1 MEAFRL
7 LEVALQ
13 QSATD
18 HSTGTIGMDLITT
31 GVSASERMRRE
42 NLLSATHN
50 ISMEKMQIG
59 GASTRFLELLEELA
73 SIRASRSC
81 FGEIHADETK
91 SSLQFASRA
100 LRVTNCARVNEILTD
115 AALLKRQKKEIE
127 ELRAKLQGSH
137 SEHFEEEILNLR
149 NTLLQTE
156 LERERIAMELEEE
169 KKAQAEREK
178 RLQEQAKKI
187 ENLSSMV
194 LYSNRD
200 ENRDQPKKL
209 NSVVHA
215 KASAVKPMRSERDM
229 GPLLPFEEL
238 VDDASMDNPCK
249 LKEEVEDC
257 TLPDSRA
264 LLHVTNRKKAPLRK
278 KSLLV
283 ENTELEELQAEY
295 EDLLLKFETQI
306 MSEIEVDSLTRK
318 LAEADLCLHEK
329 CNAYST
335 YHLDKSTIHRD
346 ATKSLRESEAIL
358 VIKQL
363 QEKINM
369 LEVEKSSSQQNLDC
383 VVELTTEQNICATER
398 YEELYEEL
406 LNAREE
412 ARIACEQLT
421 SVESVRTIDHHL
433 GGQFDSTI
441 KLLLEVQEITSEVQ
455 NSRNL
460 AERVSL
466 IVDELFQS
474 FSAILNLFTDFKSL
488 ACDNSMQLKSII
500 SNQERLNHCMK
511 HKVNELENEK
521 LLLHNQSVDLHSQI
535 QELSQKVQDSD
546 KALSGEKACAER
558 ELKKLHAQKSLQR
571 DISKRESLAGR
582 NRDSIIDRSSNV
594 FDPRRAKGLSVSYDQ
609 TFQKLE
615 VLAFEMETTI
625 ASLEEELAT
634 ANEEKEKAISRSESL
649 ASDLQALSD
658 NLNMSNSKMNILEEE
673 ISDLQLTEAL
683 LAMEEEKA
691 IWSAKEKASIEAIE
705 EKGRLY
711 NAETMFLSE
720 GISEVRN
727 ELASCREECKV
738 LQERLTCSEENV
750 KLEKNCSMEK
760 SQENDRLRNE
770 LKVADEQCKKSVEDL
785 KSKLQMLASEHHHA
799 CVEVEKLQMEFLK
812 TSFLLLQRDKLM
824 AQIEEQQSPE
834 VEVDL
839 CGENYH
845 DNLLKA
851 KSEVE
856 ELTGR
861 LSRLEAKMQSGE
873 VSNCMEKAKFR
884 MRLRGTQAKSNAFRI
899 RYEEV
904 VKELDVMNRK
914 FEEASTKL
922 KAQLASYAL
931 EVLNLKKQ
939 LAARS
944 QQLSRLRGV
953 AEDIEADLEAEFAP
967 EFEPEPLPLRVRPF
981 DPATYHPRMHIL
993 LPGGIRHFN
1002 EFARG
1007 IPEDLLLR
1015 KPYSHISS
1023 SATELWVYVYFLALA
1038 PEPIKKIPPIVSFSR
1053 RYNSRCQCQSRETF
1067 AFFRRYFDIVVADEI
1082 TWQLWATMS
1091 AGVRDQY
1098 AGAWGT
1104 SRFWI
1109 LLEGPFYPAW
1119 FLSKRFVCQ
1128 TAGSPDPVVPMP
1140 PPASMRIADSLSVDA
1155 IIQFMVGLDADFFRG
1170 EGDYTTF
1177 IQTYLM
1183 PSLTGAHTGN
1193 GVGAPMAGEATQA
1206 TRAHTRG
1213 ALPVGQTT
1221 RWPELPT
1228 VLTLYREPPRPGRF
1242 FDGHG
1247 AEERDAAWSPRPSC
1261 TEGTSGSDSIS
1272 SNSTSSTSSSSRGR
1286 ERQAPGHSRDK
1297 RHGRGGDKSA
1307 QGWSSPSEPVLSGND
1322 NDEASASKET
1332 VGGHSKFESG
1342 DDDASSGSE
1351 SRDDAEAG
1359 SDAGCGGSKSGSGS
1373 GAIGDSASESPLR
1386 KRTKRASRASDDWR
1400 CFRPFLLSF
1409 F

>member
-1 MEAFRL
+1 MERIHVTVRTRPLSPEDAKTSPWRISGNSISNPNHSSKFEFDRICREDCKTREVYEVRTKDIVAAAVRGFNGTVFAYGQTNSGKTHTMRGSTSEPGVIPHAVRDLFDSIQETRCCFTVHCFRDDGQL
-7 LEVALQ
+7 LNWTFLDMDREFLLRMSYMEIYNEEINDLLAPEHRKLQIHESLERGIFVAGLKEEIVASPEQ
-13 QSATD
+13 ILELMEFAHRHIGETNMNLYSSRS
-18 HSTGTIGMDLITT
+18 HTIFRMIIESKERSEDEDSGSSCDAVRVSVLNLVDLA
-31 GVSASERMRRE
+31 GSERAAKTGAEGVRLKEGSHINKSLMT
-42 NLLSATHN
+42 LGTVIKKLSEGAESQGGHVPYRDSKLTRILQPALGGNANTAIICN
-50 ISMEKMQIG
+50 I
-59 GASTRFLELLEELA
+59 TLA
-73 SIRASRSC
+73 Q
-81 FGEIHADETK
+81 IHADETK

-200 ENRDQPKKL
+200 ENRDQPKKGKRRDTWCFGNLSRETLGEL
-209 NSVVHA
+209 NSIVHA

-249 LKEEVEDC
+249 PKEECNNNTVEDC

-283 ENTELEELQAEY
+283 ENSELEELQAEY
-295 EDLLLKFETQI
+295 EDLLLKFETQKI

-383 VVELTTEQNICATER
+383 VVELATEQNICATEK

-421 SVESVRTIDHHL
+421 SVESVRTIDEDN
-433 GGQFDSTI
+433 FDSTI

-460 AERVSL
+460 AESVSL

-500 SNQERLNHCMK
+500 SNHERLNHCMK

-521 LLLHNQSVDLHSQI
+521 LLLHNQSVDHHSQI

-546 KALSGEKACAER
+546 KALSELSEQHDLEKSELLSQIRTLEKEISCLSSSSLAREKEILRKDLEKTKTKLRETESKLKNAIQEKTKLEGEKACAER

-582 NRDSIIDRSSNV
+582 KRDSIIDRSSNV

-609 TFQKLE
+609 TFQDEYKKLE

-634 ANEEKEKAISRSESL
+634 ANEEKEMAISRSESL

-658 NLNMSNSKMNILEEE
+658 NLNMSNSKMNTLEEE
-673 ISDLQLTEAL
+673 ISDLRSHLEKSTSYNQELESSKNMLVEEKEELAMQLTEAL

-750 KLEKNCSMEK
+750 KLEKTCSMEK
-760 SQENDRLRNE
+760 SLENDRLRNE

-785 KSKLQMLASEHHHA
+785 KLKLQMLASEHHHA
-799 CVEVEKLQMEFLK
+799 CVEVEKLKMESSVLNEEKEDLLNQVRDLHKGSVLIDDFQILK
-812 TSFLLLQRDKLM
+812 NELLIITKERDKLM
-824 AQIEEQQSPE
+824 AQIEEQQRPE

-839 CGENYH
+839 CGENYD

-851 KSEVE
+851 KAEVE
-856 ELTGR
+856 ELTGQ

-873 VSNCMEKAKFR
+873 VSNSIEKAKFR

-899 RYEEV
+899 RYEEA

-939 LAARS
+939 LAAVRS
-944 QQLSRLRGV
+944 Q
-953 AEDIEADLEAEFAP
+953 
-967 EFEPEPLPLRVRPF
+967 
-981 DPATYHPRMHIL
+981 
-993 LPGGIRHFN
+993 
-1002 EFARG
+1002 
-1007 IPEDLLLR
+1007 
-1015 KPYSHISS
+1015 
-1023 SATELWVYVYFLALA
+1023 
-1038 PEPIKKIPPIVSFSR
+1038 
-1053 RYNSRCQCQSRETF
+1053 
-1067 AFFRRYFDIVVADEI
+1067 
-1082 TWQLWATMS
+1082 
-1091 AGVRDQY
+1091 
-1098 AGAWGT
+1098 
-1104 SRFWI
+1104 
-1109 LLEGPFYPAW
+1109 
-1119 FLSKRFVCQ
+1119 
-1128 TAGSPDPVVPMP
+1128 
-1140 PPASMRIADSLSVDA
+1140 
-1155 IIQFMVGLDADFFRG
+1155 
-1170 EGDYTTF
+1170 
-1177 IQTYLM
+1177 
-1183 PSLTGAHTGN
+1183 
-1193 GVGAPMAGEATQA
+1193 
-1206 TRAHTRG
+1206 
-1213 ALPVGQTT
+1213 
-1221 RWPELPT
+1221 
-1228 VLTLYREPPRPGRF
+1228 
-1242 FDGHG
+1242 
-1247 AEERDAAWSPRPSC
+1247 
-1261 TEGTSGSDSIS
+1261 
-1272 SNSTSSTSSSSRGR
+1272 
-1286 ERQAPGHSRDK
+1286 
-1297 RHGRGGDKSA
+1297 
-1307 QGWSSPSEPVLSGND
+1307 
-1322 NDEASASKET
+1322 
-1332 VGGHSKFESG
+1332 
-1342 DDDASSGSE
+1342 
-1351 SRDDAEAG
+1351 
-1359 SDAGCGGSKSGSGS
+1359 
-1373 GAIGDSASESPLR
+1373 
-1386 KRTKRASRASDDWR
+1386 
-1400 CFRPFLLSF
+1400 
-1409 F
+1409 

>member
-1 MEAFRL
+1 MQQTTGSSQRRSGRLRERL
-7 LEVALQ
+7 LA
-13 QSATD
+13 
-18 HSTGTIGMDLITT
+18 IT
-31 GVSASERMRRE
+31 
-42 NLLSATHN
+42 
-50 ISMEKMQIG
+50 
-59 GASTRFLELLEELA
+59 
-73 SIRASRSC
+73 
-81 FGEIHADETK
+81 
-91 SSLQFASRA
+91 SL
-100 LRVTNCARVNEILTD
+100 
-115 AALLKRQKKEIE
+115 
-127 ELRAKLQGSH
+127 
-137 SEHFEEEILNLR
+137 
-149 NTLLQTE
+149 
-156 LERERIAMELEEE
+156 AMELKEE

-200 ENRDQPKKL
+200 ENRDQPKKGKRRDTWCFGNLSRETLGEL
-209 NSVVHA
+209 NSIVHA

-249 LKEEVEDC
+249 PKEECNNNTVEDC

-295 EDLLLKFETQI
+295 EDLLLKFETQKI

-421 SVESVRTIDHHL
+421 SVESVRTIDEDN
-433 GGQFDSTI
+433 FDYTI

-460 AERVSL
+460 AESVSL

-500 SNQERLNHCMK
+500 SNHERLNHCMK

-535 QELSQKVQDSD
+535 QELSQKVRDSD
-546 KALSGEKACAER
+546 KALSGLSEQHDLEKKDLEKTKTKLRETESKLKNAIQEKTKLEGEKACAER

-582 NRDSIIDRSSNV
+582 KRDSIIDRSSNV

-609 TFQKLE
+609 TFQDEYKKLE

-634 ANEEKEKAISRSESL
+634 ANEEKEMAISRSESL

-658 NLNMSNSKMNILEEE
+658 NLNISHLEKSTSYNQELESSKNMLVEEKE
-673 ISDLQLTEAL
+673 ELAMQLTEAL

-750 KLEKNCSMEK
+750 KLEKNCSMKK
-760 SQENDRLRNE
+760 SLENDRLRNE

-799 CVEVEKLQMEFLK
+799 CVDVEKLQMELSVLNEEKEDLLNQVRDLHKGSVLIDDFQILK
-812 TSFLLLQRDKLM
+812 NELLIITKERDKLM

-839 CGENYH
+839 CGENYD

-851 KSEVE
+851 KAEVE

-861 LSRLEAKMQSGE
+861 LARLEAKMQSGE

-884 MRLRGTQAKSNAFRI
+884 MRLRGTQAKSDAFRI

-939 LAARS
+939 LAA
-944 QQLSRLRGV
+944 
-953 AEDIEADLEAEFAP
+953 
-967 EFEPEPLPLRVRPF
+967 
-981 DPATYHPRMHIL
+981 
-993 LPGGIRHFN
+993 
-1002 EFARG
+1002 
-1007 IPEDLLLR
+1007 
-1015 KPYSHISS
+1015 
-1023 SATELWVYVYFLALA
+1023 
-1038 PEPIKKIPPIVSFSR
+1038 
-1053 RYNSRCQCQSRETF
+1053 
-1067 AFFRRYFDIVVADEI
+1067 
-1082 TWQLWATMS
+1082 
-1091 AGVRDQY
+1091 
-1098 AGAWGT
+1098 
-1104 SRFWI
+1104 
-1109 LLEGPFYPAW
+1109 
-1119 FLSKRFVCQ
+1119 
-1128 TAGSPDPVVPMP
+1128 
-1140 PPASMRIADSLSVDA
+1140 
-1155 IIQFMVGLDADFFRG
+1155 
-1170 EGDYTTF
+1170 
-1177 IQTYLM
+1177 
-1183 PSLTGAHTGN
+1183 
-1193 GVGAPMAGEATQA
+1193 
-1206 TRAHTRG
+1206 
-1213 ALPVGQTT
+1213 
-1221 RWPELPT
+1221 
-1228 VLTLYREPPRPGRF
+1228 
-1242 FDGHG
+1242 
-1247 AEERDAAWSPRPSC
+1247 
-1261 TEGTSGSDSIS
+1261 
-1272 SNSTSSTSSSSRGR
+1272 
-1286 ERQAPGHSRDK
+1286 
-1297 RHGRGGDKSA
+1297 
-1307 QGWSSPSEPVLSGND
+1307 
-1322 NDEASASKET
+1322 
-1332 VGGHSKFESG
+1332 
-1342 DDDASSGSE
+1342 
-1351 SRDDAEAG
+1351 
-1359 SDAGCGGSKSGSGS
+1359 
-1373 GAIGDSASESPLR
+1373 
-1386 KRTKRASRASDDWR
+1386 
-1400 CFRPFLLSF
+1400 
-1409 F
+1409 

>member
-1 MEAFRL
+1 MGDGLPA
-7 LEVALQ
+7 
-13 QSATD
+13 
-18 HSTGTIGMDLITT
+18 IT
-31 GVSASERMRRE
+31 
-42 NLLSATHN
+42 
-50 ISMEKMQIG
+50 
-59 GASTRFLELLEELA
+59 
-73 SIRASRSC
+73 
-81 FGEIHADETK
+81 
-91 SSLQFASRA
+91 SL
-100 LRVTNCARVNEILTD
+100 
-115 AALLKRQKKEIE
+115 
-127 ELRAKLQGSH
+127 
-137 SEHFEEEILNLR
+137 
-149 NTLLQTE
+149 
-156 LERERIAMELEEE
+156 AMELKEE
-169 KKAQAEREK
+169 KKAQAECEK
-178 RLQEQAKKI
+178 RLQEQAKKV

-200 ENRDQPKKL
+200 ENRDQPKKGKRRDTWCFGNLSRETLGEL
-209 NSVVHA
+209 NSIVHA

-249 LKEEVEDC
+249 PKEECNNNTIEDC

-295 EDLLLKFETQI
+295 EDLLLKFETQKI

-421 SVESVRTIDHHL
+421 SVESVRTID
-433 GGQFDSTI
+433 
-441 KLLLEVQEITSEVQ
+441 
-455 NSRNL
+455 
-460 AERVSL
+460 
-466 IVDELFQS
+466 
-474 FSAILNLFTDFKSL
+474 DFKSL

-500 SNQERLNHCMK
+500 SNHERLNHCMK

-546 KALSGEKACAER
+546 KELSEQHDLEKSEPLSQIRTLEKEISCLSSSSLAREKEILRKDLEKAKQSGERLSPSLRMQSRRKPNLRGEKACAER

-582 NRDSIIDRSSNV
+582 KRDSIIDRSSNV

-609 TFQKLE
+609 TFQDEYKKLE

-634 ANEEKEKAISRSESL
+634 ANEEKEMAISRSESL

-658 NLNMSNSKMNILEEE
+658 NLNMSNSKMNTLEEE
-673 ISDLQLTEAL
+673 ISDLRSHLEKSTSYNQELESSKNMLVEEKEDLAMQLTEAL

-711 NAETMFLSE
+711 NAETMFLQKEYQRKSCSSVDSE
-720 GISEVRN
+720 EFELEALVDSELAHRQDNSEVKTGLEETHRDWFNSGVDSLVVRN

-750 KLEKNCSMEK
+750 KLEKNCSMKK
-760 SQENDRLRNE
+760 SLENDRLRNE

-799 CVEVEKLQMEFLK
+799 CVEVEKLQMELSVLNEEKEDLLNQVRDLHKGSVLIDDFQILK
-812 TSFLLLQRDKLM
+812 NELLIITKERDKLM

-839 CGENYH
+839 CGENYD

-851 KSEVE
+851 KAEVE

-861 LSRLEAKMQSGE
+861 LARLEAKMLSGE

-884 MRLRGTQAKSNAFRI
+884 MRLRGTQAKSDAFRI

-922 KAQLASYAL
+922 KAQLASYDL

-939 LAARS
+939 LAA
-944 QQLSRLRGV
+944 
-953 AEDIEADLEAEFAP
+953 
-967 EFEPEPLPLRVRPF
+967 VR
-981 DPATYHPRMHIL
+981 
-993 LPGGIRHFN
+993 
-1002 EFARG
+1002 
-1007 IPEDLLLR
+1007 
-1015 KPYSHISS
+1015 
-1023 SATELWVYVYFLALA
+1023 
-1038 PEPIKKIPPIVSFSR
+1038 
-1053 RYNSRCQCQSRETF
+1053 
-1067 AFFRRYFDIVVADEI
+1067 
-1082 TWQLWATMS
+1082 
-1091 AGVRDQY
+1091 
-1098 AGAWGT
+1098 
-1104 SRFWI
+1104 
-1109 LLEGPFYPAW
+1109 
-1119 FLSKRFVCQ
+1119 
-1128 TAGSPDPVVPMP
+1128 
-1140 PPASMRIADSLSVDA
+1140 
-1155 IIQFMVGLDADFFRG
+1155 
-1170 EGDYTTF
+1170 
-1177 IQTYLM
+1177 
-1183 PSLTGAHTGN
+1183 
-1193 GVGAPMAGEATQA
+1193 
-1206 TRAHTRG
+1206 
-1213 ALPVGQTT
+1213 
-1221 RWPELPT
+1221 
-1228 VLTLYREPPRPGRF
+1228 
-1242 FDGHG
+1242 
-1247 AEERDAAWSPRPSC
+1247 SPR
-1261 TEGTSGSDSIS
+1261 
-1272 SNSTSSTSSSSRGR
+1272 
-1286 ERQAPGHSRDK
+1286 
-1297 RHGRGGDKSA
+1297 
-1307 QGWSSPSEPVLSGND
+1307 QG
-1322 NDEASASKET
+1322 
-1332 VGGHSKFESG
+1332 
-1342 DDDASSGSE
+1342 
-1351 SRDDAEAG
+1351 
-1359 SDAGCGGSKSGSGS
+1359 
-1373 GAIGDSASESPLR
+1373 
-1386 KRTKRASRASDDWR
+1386 RAS
-1400 CFRPFLLSF
+1400 
-1409 F
+1409 